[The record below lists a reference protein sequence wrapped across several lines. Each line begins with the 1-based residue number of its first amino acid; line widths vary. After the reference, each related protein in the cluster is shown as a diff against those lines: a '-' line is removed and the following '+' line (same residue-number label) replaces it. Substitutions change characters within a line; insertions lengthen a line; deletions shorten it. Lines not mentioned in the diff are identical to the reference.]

1 MKEEDLNK
9 RMKYGTTTITLSIP
23 VESRAFFDELAEDGY
38 NRSYLMLKMTRILEI
53 LYRKHLTFPGG
64 LPKAV
69 DRLLEI
75 VKGDLGEP
83 TETGKQESPNKH
95 DFQG

>member
-1 MKEEDLNK
+1 MESDMNK

-23 VESRAFFDELAEDGY
+23 VESRSFFDELAEDGY

-53 LYRKHLTFPGG
+53 LYRKHTTFPGG

-69 DRLLEI
+69 DRLLEMAEE
-75 VKGDLGEP
+75 DLKPREGE
-83 TETGKQESPNKH
+83 G
-95 DFQG
+95 G